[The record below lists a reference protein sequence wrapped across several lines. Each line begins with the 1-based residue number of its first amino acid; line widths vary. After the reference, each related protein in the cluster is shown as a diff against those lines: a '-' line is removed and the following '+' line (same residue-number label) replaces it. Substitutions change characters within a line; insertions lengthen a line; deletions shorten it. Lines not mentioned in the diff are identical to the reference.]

1 MVAYYLMCCMV
12 GMKYLLAAELR
23 LLLGTFLCLILL
35 VQKASFLEATICF
48 PSNSVSPLS
57 DSVIDFTYSVRW
69 LHGYSKC
76 HTQDI
81 YV

>member
-35 VQKASFLEATICF
+35 VQKNPFLEATICF
-48 PSNSVSPLS
+48 LNNSVSLLS
-57 DSVIDFTYSVRW
+57 DSVKLNRFY
-69 LHGYSKC
+69 
-76 HTQDI
+76 
-81 YV
+81 